1 MHIIAM
7 ASHLLPKKLYTTHF
21 AKAFCVYDQ
30 DSRKVCKEAE
40 RKSLKSIL
48 QLHESSVQMQ

>member
-1 MHIIAM
+1 M

-30 DSRKVCKEAE
+30 DQEE
-40 RKSLKSIL
+40 RPTAKHRMKIFEINLATA
-48 QLHESSVQMQ
+48 

>member
-1 MHIIAM
+1 M

-30 DSRKVCKEAE
+30 DSRKGLQS
-40 RKSLKSIL
+40 RKKIFEINLATA
-48 QLHESSVQMQ
+48 

>member
-30 DSRKVCKEAE
+30 DSRKVCKAE